1 MTKTSRQLEVS
12 MGNMVG
18 IYLVFGVA
26 MFMLIIYLLSKIIIE
41 KNSQSISMAKILGYS
56 NSEINKLYV
65 HSTTFVV
72 ILSMILTI
80 PLIQVIM
87 GAVWTAIMSQY
98 SGWLPFE
105 MPVSVYVKIP
115 IVGILSYAVIAF
127 LQIRRVKRIPL
138 GDALKNVE

>member
-1 MTKTSRQLEVS
+1 
-12 MGNMVG
+12 
-18 IYLVFGVA
+18 
-26 MFMLIIYLLSKIIIE
+26 
-41 KNSQSISMAKILGYS
+41 MAKILGYS

>member
-105 MPVSVYVKIP
+105 MPVSVYIKIP

>member
-1 MTKTSRQLEVS
+1 

-105 MPVSVYVKIP
+105 MPVSVYIKIP